1 MPSRHVCMLMLSVCN
16 CVFVTGIV
24 TVLMLMLVFVTRLS
38 VSIAGFVTS
47 RVRLLA
53 LLCF

>member
-1 MPSRHVCMLMLSVCN
+1 MFVTRNGTFVLLML
-16 CVFVTGIV
+16 CVRNWDYYSFDANA
-24 TVLMLMLVFVTRLS
+24 LFFVTRLS

-47 RVRLLA
+47 RVMLLA

>member
-1 MPSRHVCMLMLSVCN
+1 MFVTRIDMFVLLML
-16 CVFVTGIV
+16 CVRNWDYYSFDANA
-24 TVLMLMLVFVTRLS
+24 LFFVTRLS

-47 RVRLLA
+47 RVMLLA